1 MIFPLQRSVQT
12 LVCTCCIRPPPHV
25 SSLLRNPAPS
35 LAGLIKDDHTHAPML
50 YTAKPRSGPRS
61 TQNKVYYTL

>member
-25 SSLLRNPAPS
+25 SALLRNPAPS

-50 YTAKPRSGPRS
+50 YTAKPRSGGPQIN
-61 TQNKVYYTL
+61 TKNII